1 MQNIVKEFIEKKLEK
16 SIVLEKP
23 KDSSLGHFATPVAF
37 SLAKELKK
45 SPMILAD
52 ELVLK
57 LENSELFEKIEAVKG
72 FINFTLS
79 KSFIEKLTNE
89 ALEKKDDFAKGDK
102 KDKKILLEYVSAN
115 PTGPLHIG
123 HARGA
128 VFGDT
133 LYKVGK
139 YLGYDITTEYYI
151 NDAGAQMQLL
161 GISVSLAARDFIFKE
176 KVKYP
181 ESYYRGDYLIEIAE
195 KIIEKHGKDIIYD
208 ESRFE
213 EMAIFAKDIVMQIII
228 KDLSDLGINF
238 QNFVSEKSLYSS
250 WDKTK
255 EVLEKNGSL
264 YTKDEKV
271 YLNSTKFGDDSDRVV
286 VRENGIPTY
295 LAGDIIY
302 HKNKFDRNFDK
313 YINIWGA
320 DHHGY
325 ITRVKAAIEFL
336 GNDSSKLEVILSQ
349 MVQLLKGGQ
358 PYKMSKRAGNVILMS
373 DITSE
378 IGSDALRFIFLTKKS
393 DTHLEFDIDM
403 LKNQDSSNPIF
414 YINYA
419 HARINQVFVKSNL
432 SFEDIKDESFERLN
446 SEALNLVYESLLLKS
461 VLEDA
466 FSKRDMQKITEYLY
480 NLASSVH
487 KFYNE
492 HKIIGSSEEKTYLK
506 VLSMAKLSIK
516 TGLKLLGI
524 EAKEIMYSLLFYY
537 LTLLVFENYLKN
549 LQGYIFLYIFHSLNE

>member
-57 LENSELFEKIEAVKG
+57 LENSELFEKIESVKG

-102 KDKKILLEYVSAN
+102 KDEKILLEYVSAN

-133 LYKVGK
+133 LYKVGI

-181 ESYYRGDYLIEIAE
+181 ESYYRGEYLIEIAE
-195 KIIEKHGKDIIYD
+195 KIIEKYGKDIIYD

-213 EMAIFAKDIVMQIII
+213 EMAIFAKDIVMEIII
-228 KDLSDLGINF
+228 KDLGDLGITF

-250 WDKTK
+250 WENTK
-255 EVLEKNGSL
+255 SVLEKNGSL

-271 YLNSTKFGDDSDRVV
+271 YLSSTKFGDDSDRVV

-302 HKNKFDRNFDK
+302 HKNKFDREFDK

-432 SFEDIKDESFERLN
+432 SFEDIKNESFKALN

-480 NLASSVH
+480 TLASSVH

-492 HKIIGSSEEKTYLK
+492 QKIIGSSEERTYLK
-506 VLSMAKLSIK
+506 VLNMAKLSIK

-524 EAKEIMYSLLFYY
+524 EAKEIM
-537 LTLLVFENYLKN
+537 
-549 LQGYIFLYIFHSLNE
+549 

>member
-102 KDKKILLEYVSAN
+102 KDEKILLEYVSAN

-128 VFGDT
+128 IFGDT

-181 ESYYRGDYLIEIAE
+181 ESYYRGEYLIEIAE

-228 KDLSDLGINF
+228 KDLGDLGINF
-238 QNFVSEKSLYSS
+238 ENFVSEKSLYSS
-250 WDKTK
+250 WENTK
-255 EVLEKNGSL
+255 SVLEKNGSL

-302 HKNKFDRNFDK
+302 HKNKFDREFDK

-432 SFEDIKDESFERLN
+432 SFEDIKNESFEKLN

-492 HKIIGSSEEKTYLK
+492 HKIIGSSEEKIYLK

-524 EAKEIMYSLLFYY
+524 EAKEIM
-537 LTLLVFENYLKN
+537 
-549 LQGYIFLYIFHSLNE
+549 